1 MKKYILSIIIALW
14 LFPFALMAKG
24 HIEYV
29 EMPTKSALNNRPLM
43 VYVPQDYYDDDDQD
57 ITYPVL
63 FLLHGLHGDETSWT
77 RKGDLFTSID
87 SVIDNDI
94 IRPCIIIMPNTNGGK
109 YIWRAEEHSLFYC
122 VMHYGETKRNN
133 FVDYFSEIMNYA
145 AKHYRIS
152 NQCEDHALAG
162 LSNGGRKAAELAI
175 LNPMYFGYV
184 GLFSPVLSKQQVP
197 DRPISDYYISIG
209 VSDLLAANGRRFH
222 KNMDKKGIP
231 HTFCELEG
239 GHDWPRWK
247 QDILDFL
254 EYAFPK

>member
-1 MKKYILSIIIALW
+1 MKKYILSIIITLW

-152 NQCEDHALAG
+152 DRCEDHALAG
-162 LSNGGRKAAELAI
+162 LSNGGRKAAEA
-175 LNPMYFGYV
+175 FGAPNIRLV
-184 GLFSPVLSKQQVP
+184 TPFWRADTDKPE
-197 DRPISDYYISIG
+197 IG
-209 VSDLLAANGRRFH
+209 VPFYKILERIRSEAVRR
-222 KNMDKKGIP
+222 GIP
-231 HTFCELEG
+231 LAEG
-239 GHDWPRWK
+239 YLANPRATEFFWDNRLHPN
-247 QDILDFL
+247 DIGFGAIADVMKDVLND
-254 EYAFPK
+254 